1 MGIFMTLEQV
11 KLLLGHTKI
20 EMTGRNLG
28 NEVKVAL
35 EMAEQTKIGFAS

>member
-1 MGIFMTLEQV
+1 MGHFLALAQL
-11 KLLLGHTKI
+11 KLLIGLTKI

-35 EMAEQTKIGFAS
+35 EMAE